1 MAVPNETNIFNDNY
15 FFNAQNLKYDKED
28 NTFMWENTFE
38 ELKEFLD
45 QVLQSQEDAEVN
57 IDRTHNA
64 YSYKKADLT
73 VRFYSTTRKLKFY
86 GSTGPLLVDEFH
98 KKLGTFSRES
108 QSTDLPPTFD
118 STIFNTPIPSK

>member
-1 MAVPNETNIFNDNY
+1 MAVPNGSEFFSDNY
-15 FFNAQNLKYDKED
+15 SFNAQNLKYDTVD
-28 NTFMWENTFE
+28 NTFIWENTFE

-45 QVLQSQEDAEVN
+45 QVLLSQDDAEVN

-73 VRFYSTTRKLKFY
+73 VRFYCTTKKLKFY

-98 KKLGTFSRES
+98 KKLFQENHGFIAVIKSSIIQFSY
-108 QSTDLPPTFD
+108 T
-118 STIFNTPIPSK
+118 K